1 MGGSGSGGES
11 EYSVARDAAAR
22 RLREAQEAS
31 KDAQI
36 DAEVNSLLNR
46 RVLEVNR
53 RDNEQ
58 VSARLDE
65 VQNALSE
72 QIDGVDRLLFGGSVS
87 KRTYVEGLSDVD
99 SLLIL
104 NADAYGGLSPD
115 EVMGKLQKAL
125 KGSLDMG
132 KVSDIWTGELAVT
145 VQYKGDLELQ
155 LLPAVDRNGALS
167 IKAATGNS
175 WTAIEPKNFAERLT
189 KVNQGQA
196 GTVIP
201 AIKLAKSIL
210 AAYPDS
216 GRPTG
221 YHLEALAVA
230 AFENYSGPRNPK
242 AMLTQ
247 LISSSAKNVRKPI
260 ADVTGQSRHVDEY
273 LGKADSKD
281 RKTMSKT
288 LVSLARRMKNAP
300 TADTW
305 RALLGDD

>member
-1 MGGSGSGGES
+1 MGGSGSGGGS
-11 EYSVARDAAAR
+11 EYSVAREAAAR

-31 KDAQI
+31 RDAQI
-36 DAEVNSLLNR
+36 DAEVNSILNR

-53 RDNEQ
+53 RDNEE

-65 VQNALSE
+65 VQEALSD
-72 QIDGVDRLLFGGSVS
+72 QIEGVDRLLFGGSVS
-87 KRTYVEGLSDVD
+87 KKTYVEGLSDVD

-104 NADAYGGLSPD
+104 DAEAYGDLSPD
-115 EVMGKLQKAL
+115 NVLKKLEKAL
-125 KGSLDMG
+125 RSDLDMG
-132 KVSDIWTGELAVT
+132 KISDIRSGDLAIT
-145 VQYKGDLELQ
+145 VYYKEDLELQ
-155 LLPAVDRNGALS
+155 LLPAVEKRGELF
-167 IKAATGNS
+167 IKSATGNT
-175 WTAIEPKNFAERLT
+175 WTAIEPKKFAARLT

-210 AAYPDS
+210 ADHPDS
-216 GRPTG
+216 GRPSG

-230 AFENYSGPRNPK
+230 AFESYSGPRNPK

-247 LISSSAKNVRKPI
+247 LISSAAKNVRKPI

-273 LGKADSKD
+273 LGKADSKE
-281 RKTMSKT
+281 RRAMSKS
-288 LVSLARRMKNAP
+288 LASLARRMKNAP
-300 TADTW
+300 TVDTW